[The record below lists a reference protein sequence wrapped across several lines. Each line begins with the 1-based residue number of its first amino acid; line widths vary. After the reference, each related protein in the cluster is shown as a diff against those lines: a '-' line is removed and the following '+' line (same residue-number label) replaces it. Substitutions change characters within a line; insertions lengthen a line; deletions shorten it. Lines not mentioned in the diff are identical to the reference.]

1 MLDRHSHYA
10 YQTMTAPPGIKEQ
23 PLLPATLA
31 SGYLP
36 GFALSALGV
45 EQAPALGPAHNKG
58 YFLLQQQSQPGT
70 ARKAPVEDMP
80 QARSPGGHT
89 LPEQALLDGAGLC
102 SLRAPCAKPAH
113 AGPMRPTL
121 PATDQQAQPAQA
133 GHEDGLSAFRRVV
146 VARFDAGE
154 ALALAASYRA
164 QPLGSQALGL
174 LLHPLLPQQQRL
186 FPRRL
191 QLLQMVGGLLPEKG
205 REHSCCPLLGAEE
218 VRKALGAGG
227 GALRGKQKAAQLR

>member
-113 AGPMRPTL
+113 AG
-121 PATDQQAQPAQA
+121 
-133 GHEDGLSAFRRVV
+133 HEDGLSAFRRVV